1 MGYEDKA
8 AAAAKPHRIVLDERA
23 RLSVTGVS
31 DVLSFDEDRI
41 VMHTVKGELT
51 VVGEGLHIGKLSLDT
66 GELCVEG
73 KVSDLSY
80 EEAARPRA
88 ASGAGFSAEHGA
100 AGLRPGHAGGP
111 GPAARRRARD
121 SL

>member
-41 VMHTVKGELT
+41 VMYTVKGELT

-80 EEAARPRA
+80 EEAAP
-88 ASGAGFSAEHGA
+88 
-100 AGLRPGHAGGP
+100 AGGFWSRLF
-111 GPAARRRARD
+111 G
-121 SL
+121 

>member
-51 VVGEGLHIGKLSLDT
+51 VVG
-66 GELCVEG
+66 
-73 KVSDLSY
+73 
-80 EEAARPRA
+80 
-88 ASGAGFSAEHGA
+88 
-100 AGLRPGHAGGP
+100 
-111 GPAARRRARD
+111 
-121 SL
+121 

>member
-51 VVGEGLHIGKLSLDT
+51 VVG
-66 GELCVEG
+66 
-73 KVSDLSY
+73 
-80 EEAARPRA
+80 
-88 ASGAGFSAEHGA
+88 GA
-100 AGLRPGHAGGP
+100 AHRQAQPRHGGAVRRGQGERPQ
-111 GPAARRRARD
+111 
-121 SL
+121 L

>member
-1 MGYEDKA
+1 MGYEDKTA
-8 AAAAKPHRIVLDERA
+8 ASAKPHRIVLDERA
-23 RLSVTGVS
+23 RLSVTGVN

-80 EEAARPRA
+80 EEASP
-88 ASGAGFSAEHGA
+88 
-100 AGLRPGHAGGP
+100 AGGFWSRLF
-111 GPAARRRARD
+111 G
-121 SL
+121 